1 MHQLTLHYS
10 VSNGGDGSAY
20 PHFSLSKELADI
32 HQEIQSEFQEGW
44 GESCTGQIT
53 LMSESPIFID
63 QQDFKQLITKESL
76 IESLGYYLDGGY
88 YKREHVKN
96 LAQDFV
102 DKINAIN
109 D

>member
-20 PHFSLSKELADI
+20 PQFSLSKELVDI
-32 HQEIQSEFQEGW
+32 HQEIHNEFHEGW
-44 GESCTGQIT
+44 GENCVGQIT
-53 LMSESPIFID
+53 LVSESPISID
-63 QQDFKQLITKESL
+63 QRDFKQLITKETL
-76 IESLGYYLDGGY
+76 IESLEYYLDGGY
-88 YKREHVKN
+88 YKKDSVKE

>member
-20 PHFSLSKELADI
+20 PQFSLSKELA
-32 HQEIQSEFQEGW
+32 Q
-44 GESCTGQIT
+44 
-53 LMSESPIFID
+53 
-63 QQDFKQLITKESL
+63 K
-76 IESLGYYLDGGY
+76 
-88 YKREHVKN
+88 
-96 LAQDFV
+96 FV